1 MDLVDRLTGDDFSV
15 LMMHGDMTQEERNVI
30 MNKFRQGEGR
40 IMVSTD
46 LLARGIDIQQISIV
60 LNYDLPN
67 SIENYI
73 HRIGRSGRYGRKGTA
88 INFATD
94 NDIKRISELESYYS
108 TQIEQLPDKNTLASL
123 L

>member
-1 MDLVDRLTGDDFSV
+1 MG
-15 LMMHGDMTQEERNVI
+15 
-30 MNKFRQGEGR
+30 KFRNGEGR

-94 NDIKRISELESYYS
+94 NDIKKVTELEQYYS
-108 TQIEQLPDKNTLASL
+108 TQIEPLPDKNILASL